1 MIRKKFVIL
10 VIASFLLLN
19 CTACT
24 SSSKNTNKEVKSLTP
39 ASEDN
44 SQSKIGDIIY
54 NQDKSITLSKVADR
68 IWVYT
73 TSLVIDGSNVPANG
87 LIAISSEG
95 LILID
100 TPWNDEK
107 TKELV
112 EFADQTFEKSISLA
126 IITHFHNDRV
136 GGIHALKEYNIKAIS
151 TELTADLAEK
161 SGYDRPLPEIRNVV
175 QPIDVGDVRLEI
187 YYPGAG
193 HTIDNI
199 TVWFP
204 EEKLLF
210 GGCFIKSMDSTSPGN
225 IADADLVQ
233 WPISLENV
241 MTGYPDVQTVVPGH
255 GKWGGKEL
263 LEHTM
268 EILKANS
275 EIEE

>member
-1 MIRKKFVIL
+1 MIRKKFAIL
-10 VIASFLLLN
+10 VIASLLLLN

-24 SSSKNTNKEVKSLTP
+24 SNPKNTNKEVKPVTS

-73 TSLVIDGSNVPANG
+73 TSLVIDGSNIPANG

-112 EFADQTFEKSISLA
+112 EFAEQTFGKSISLA
-126 IITHFHNDRV
+126 VITHFHNDRV
-136 GGIHALKEYNIKAIS
+136 GGIHALKECNIKAIS
-151 TELTADLAEK
+151 TELTADLSEK
-161 SGYDRPLPEIRNVV
+161 AGYDQPLAEIKNEVE
-175 QPIDVGDVRLEI
+175 PIDVGDLRLEI
-187 YYPGAG
+187 YYPGPG

-204 EEKLLF
+204 ESKLLF
-210 GGCFIKSMDSTSPGN
+210 GGCFIKSMDSTNPGN
-225 IADADLVQ
+225 IADADLMQ
-233 WPISLENV
+233 WPISLEKV
-241 MTGYPDVQTVVPGH
+241 MVGYPDVQTVVPGH
-255 GKWGGKEL
+255 GNWGGAEL

-275 EIEE
+275 EAEE